1 MGIVVQKY
9 GGTSVGTPERIVN
22 VAERIIQAKL
32 KGNSVI
38 TVVSAMGDSTDNLL
52 ELAEAITKNPQSR
65 EMDMLLA
72 TGEQVSIAL
81 LSMAIKEK
89 GYDVVSL
96 TGAQAGIFTDN
107 IHKKAKITRIDNSR
121 LKREIDAGKIVI
133 VAGFQGKTEEGEIT
147 TLGRGGSDTT
157 AVAVAAAVKADVC
170 EIYTDVDGVYTADP
184 RIVSDASKLPFVSYD
199 EMLELASLGALVLQA
214 RAVEYAKQHKVKIAV
229 KSSFNNNEGTE
240 GTIVEEGS
248 LMERVRLVS
257 GVAHDLD
264 VAKIT
269 IYGVPDIPG
278 IAGNMFRALASNNVN
293 VDMIVQSN
301 PRGKIN
307 DISFTVNQEDQK
319 KALEVVEK
327 VKDEVKAE
335 GVTSRDKLG
344 KISIVGAGMQSNP
357 GVAAI
362 MFEALAEAGINIE
375 LISTSEIKVSC
386 IVDLEKAKDAVRIV
400 HDKFKLGD
408 KN

>member
-1 MGIVVQKY
+1 MGIIVQKY
-9 GGTSVGTPERIVN
+9 GGTSVGTPERILN
-22 VAERIIQAKL
+22 VADRIIGTKL
-32 KGNSVI
+32 QGHSVI
-38 TVVSAMGDSTDNLL
+38 TVVSAMGDSTDDLL
-52 ELAEAITKNPQSR
+52 ALATAVSKNPSHR

-81 LSMAIKEK
+81 LSMAIKAK

-121 LKREIDAGKIVI
+121 LKKEIDAGKIII
-133 VAGFQGKTEEGEIT
+133 VAGFQGKTESGEIT

-184 RIVSDASKLPFVSYD
+184 RIISDASKLSFVSYD
-199 EMLELASLGALVLQA
+199 EMLELASLGALVLQT
-214 RAVEYAKQHKVKIAV
+214 RAVEYAKQHKVKISV
-229 KSSFNNNEGTE
+229 RSSFNDNE

-248 LMERVRLVS
+248 LMEKTRLVS

-269 IYGVPDIPG
+269 IFGVPDIPG
-278 IAGNMFRALASNNVN
+278 IAGDIFRALAAANVN

-307 DISFTVNQEDQK
+307 DISFTVHQEDK
-319 KALEVVEK
+319 DKAVGVIETMKNQLN
-327 VKDEVKAE
+327 AE
-335 GVTSRDKLG
+335 GFTAREKLA
-344 KISIVGAGMQSNP
+344 KISIVGAGMQSNA
-357 GVAAI
+357 GVAAS
-362 MFEALAEAGINIE
+362 MFEALAKAGINIE

-386 IVDLEKAKDAVRIV
+386 IVDLSKAKEAVRVI
-400 HDKFKLGD
+400 HDEFKLGELEG
-408 KN
+408 

>member
-1 MGIVVQKY
+1 MGIIVQKY
-9 GGTSVGTPERIVN
+9 GGTSVGNPERIMN
-22 VAERIIQAKL
+22 VANRIIATKE

-38 TVVSAMGDSTDNLL
+38 TVVSAMGDSTDDLL
-52 ELAEAITKNPQSR
+52 ALANAITKNPSNR

-89 GYDVVSL
+89 GYEVVSL
-96 TGAQAGIFTDN
+96 TGSQAGIYTDN
-107 IHKKAKITRIDNSR
+107 IHKKAKITRIDNTR
-121 LKREIDAGKIVI
+121 LKKEIDAGKIVI
-133 VAGFQGKTEEGEIT
+133 VAGFQGKTESGEIT

-157 AVAVAAAVKADVC
+157 AVAVAAAIKADVC
-170 EIYTDVDGVYTADP
+170 EIYTDVDGVYTTDP
-184 RIVSDASKLPFVSYD
+184 RIVSNAKKLPFVSYD
-199 EMLELASLGALVLQA
+199 EMLELASLGALVLQT
-214 RAVEYAKQHKVKIAV
+214 RAVEYAKQHKVKV
-229 KSSFNNNEGTE
+229 CVRSSFNDNE

-248 LMERVRLVS
+248 LMEKTRLVS

-278 IAGNMFRALASNNVN
+278 VAGNIFRALADNTIN

-301 PRGKIN
+301 PRGSIN
-307 DISFTVNQEDQK
+307 DISFTVHNEDK
-319 KALEVVEK
+319 DKAMEIVEK
-327 VKDEVKAE
+327 LKNDIGAE
-335 GVTSRDKLG
+335 GVKVREKLA

-357 GVAAI
+357 GVAAS
-362 MFEALAEAGINIE
+362 MFEALANAGINIE

-386 IVDLEKAKDAVRIV
+386 ILELDKAKEAVQVI
-400 HDKFKLGD
+400 HDKFKLD
-408 KN
+408 ELED

>member
-1 MGIVVQKY
+1 MSIIVQKY
-9 GGTSVGTPERIVN
+9 GGTSVGTPDRIKN
-22 VAERIIQAKL
+22 VADRIIATRQ
-32 KGNSVI
+32 KGHGVI
-38 TVVSAMGDSTDNLL
+38 TVVSAMGDSTDDLL
-52 ELAEAITKNPQSR
+52 ALAAAVSSNPPHR

-121 LKREIDAGKIVI
+121 LKKELDAGKIII
-133 VAGFQGKTEEGEIT
+133 VAGFQGKTEGGEIT

-157 AVAVAAAVKADVC
+157 AVAVAAAVHADVC

-184 RIVSDASKLPFVSYD
+184 RIVPEATKLPFVSYD
-199 EMLELASLGALVLQA
+199 EMLELASLGALVLQT
-214 RAVEYAKQHKVKIAV
+214 RAVEYAKQHNVKVMV
-229 KSSFNNNEGTE
+229 RSSFNDNEGTL
-240 GTIVEEGS
+240 VEEGS
-248 LMERVRLVS
+248 LMEKTRLVS

-269 IYGVPDIPG
+269 IFGVPDVPG
-278 IAGNMFRALASNNVN
+278 IAGSIFRALAEGSIN

-307 DISFTVNQEDQK
+307 DISFTVSQE
-319 KALEVVEK
+319 EK
-327 VKDEVKAE
+327 DHAVAVIEKMQETLGAE
-335 GVTSRDKLG
+335 GYTARDHLA

-357 GVAAI
+357 GVAAS
-362 MFEALAEAGINIE
+362 MFEALAKAGINIE

-386 IVDLEKAKDAVRIV
+386 IVDLEKAKDAVKVI
-400 HDKFKLGD
+400 HNQFKLHEIQG
-408 KN
+408 

>member
-1 MGIVVQKY
+1 MGIIVQKY
-9 GGTSVGTPERIVN
+9 GGTSVGTPERIMN
-22 VAERIIQAKL
+22 VAERIIQSKN

-38 TVVSAMGDSTDNLL
+38 TVVSAMGDSTDDLL
-52 ELAEAITKNPQSR
+52 VLADAITKNPPSR

-96 TGAQAGIFTDN
+96 TGAQAGIFTDKT
-107 IHKKAKITRIDNSR
+107 HKKAKITRIDNSR
-121 LKREIDAGKIVI
+121 LKKEIDSGKIVI

-184 RIVSDASKLPFVSYD
+184 RIVPDATKLPFVSYD
-199 EMLELASLGALVLQA
+199 EMLELASLGALVLQT
-214 RAVEYAKQHKVKIAV
+214 RAVEYAKQHKVKVAV
-229 KSSFNNNEGTE
+229 KSSFNNNE

-269 IYGVPDIPG
+269 IYGVPDVPG
-278 IAGNMFRALASNNVN
+278 IAGNMFRALASNNIN

-307 DISFTVNQEDQK
+307 DISFTVSQEEQK
-319 KALEVVEK
+319 KAMEVVEK
-327 VKDEVKAE
+327 IKNEVNAE
-335 GVTSRDKLG
+335 GVSTRDKLA

-357 GVAAI
+357 GVAAT

-386 IVDLEKAKDAVRIV
+386 IVDLEKAKEAVKIV
-400 HDKFKLGD
+400 HEKFKLGD
-408 KN
+408 NNK

>member
-22 VAERIIQAKL
+22 VAERIIQSKL

-38 TVVSAMGDSTDNLL
+38 AVVSAMGDSTDNLL
-52 ELAEAITKNPQSR
+52 KLARTITKKPLNR

-89 GYDVVSL
+89 GYNVISL

-107 IHKKAKITRIDNSR
+107 IHKKAKIIRVDNTR
-121 LKREIDAGKIVI
+121 LKREIEARKIII
-133 VAGFQGKTEEGEIT
+133 VAGFQGKTEKGEIT
-147 TLGRGGSDTT
+147 TLGRGGSDIT
-157 AVAVAAAVKADVC
+157 AVAVASAVKADVC

-184 RIVSDASKLPFVSYD
+184 RIVFDASKLPFVSYD
-199 EMLELASLGALVLQA
+199 EMLELSSLGALVLQT
-214 RAVEYAKQHKVKIAV
+214 RAVEYAKQHNVKVAV
-229 KSSFNNNEGTE
+229 KSSFNNNE

-269 IYGVPDIPG
+269 IYGLPDIPG
-278 IAGNMFRALASNNVN
+278 IAGSMFRVLASNNIN

-307 DISFTVNQEDQK
+307 DISFTVNQEDKK
-319 KALEVVEK
+319 KALEVVEN
-327 VKDEVKAE
+327 VKEEVKAE
-335 GVTSRDKLG
+335 GVTSRDNLA

-357 GVAAI
+357 GVAAT
-362 MFEALAEAGINIE
+362 MFEALAEVGINIE
-375 LISTSEIKVSC
+375 LISTSEIKISC
-386 IVDLEKAKDAVRIV
+386 IVDLEKARDAVRIV
-400 HDKFKLGD
+400 HDKFKLRD
-408 KN
+408 KG

>member
-22 VAERIIQAKL
+22 VAERIIQTKL

-38 TVVSAMGDSTDNLL
+38 TVVSAMGDSTDDLL
-52 ELAEAITKNPQSR
+52 ELAEAITKNPPSR

-184 RIVSDASKLPFVSYD
+184 RIVSNASKLLFVSYD
-199 EMLELASLGALVLQA
+199 EMLELASLGALVLQT

-335 GVTSRDKLG
+335 GVTSRDKLA

-362 MFEALAEAGINIE
+362 MFEALSEAGINIE